1 MIFLFKY
8 LNVILF
14 KYFSSKNFFNQKFLT
29 KLIYLI
35 VLYYY
40 ILKFSFILYT
50 SLTKSFFSLDNF
62 QGKRKMLNLE
72 IEKAFQALLLPTL
85 STAWGNERKR
95 SKEWSRYNDSRW
107 RRNYARLFSPVKSR
121 LVRRTSPNRFDY
133 VLCSENTGMA
143 QRRIMVSSFGKLPAF
158 ASTII
163 L

>member
-72 IEKAFQALLLPTL
+72 MEKAFQALLLPTL
-85 STAWGNERKR
+85 STA
-95 SKEWSRYNDSRW
+95 
-107 RRNYARLFSPVKSR
+107 
-121 LVRRTSPNRFDY
+121 
-133 VLCSENTGMA
+133 
-143 QRRIMVSSFGKLPAF
+143 
-158 ASTII
+158 
-163 L
+163 

>member
-29 KLIYLI
+29 KLTYLI

-40 ILKFSFILYT
+40 ILKFSFILFYFFYT

-72 IEKAFQALLLPTL
+72 MEKAFQALLLPTL
-85 STAWGNERKR
+85 STA
-95 SKEWSRYNDSRW
+95 
-107 RRNYARLFSPVKSR
+107 
-121 LVRRTSPNRFDY
+121 
-133 VLCSENTGMA
+133 
-143 QRRIMVSSFGKLPAF
+143 
-158 ASTII
+158 
-163 L
+163 